1 MLKKGLKKL
10 INKNAPRWLVL
21 IIDIY
26 IVANTFFLAYFIRFN
41 FTLNFDKSALFV
53 QLPYVIMAALVSFLV
68 VGSYKGIIRHTG
80 IKDAI
85 HIFLANMLM
94 LALLSG
100 FVILNR
106 NFNISYKFTIPLS
119 ILVIHFLL
127 NTIALITSRY
137 LFKEIY
143 SYLISDIKSNKR
155 ILIYGAGDAGLL
167 TYSVLREDKE
177 NDIQVVGFIDDDN
190 KKKGR
195 QINGLKVY
203 ELKSITSKFV
213 FEKKIDEII
222 ISIQKVKPLRLIEI
236 VDKLSTLSVK
246 VKIVPPVKNWIEN
259 KLKPQQIKSVHIED
273 LLGRDP
279 IALDNSIL
287 KKEFNNKV
295 VLITGA
301 AGSIGSEIARQVA
314 NFKYQKLILI
324 DQSESELYNLQQYFI
339 HKKTHNITAIV
350 ADIRN
355 KKRMDIIVQK
365 YQPTIIFHA
374 AAYKHVPLMEDN
386 PYEAVRVNVMG
397 TKIMADLAVKY
408 TVDKFVMVSTD
419 KAVNPTN
426 VMGATKRIAE
436 MYINAIN
443 TEGKTKFITT
453 RFGNVLGSNG
463 SVIPVFQSQIKN
475 GGPLTVTH
483 KEITR
488 YFMTIPEACLLVLEA
503 GAMGSGGE
511 IFVFDMG
518 ESIKI
523 YDLALNMIRL
533 SGLKYPED
541 IDIQITGLRPGEK
554 IKEELL
560 GNGENTAATY
570 HDKIMIATVKKI
582 DTSLVTQQI
591 NELCNFNNELNF
603 ELTVVKMKEIVPE
616 FISNNSKYEMLDN
629 VINNE

>member
-26 IVANTFFLAYFIRFN
+26 IVTNTFFLAYFIRFN
-41 FTLNFDKSALFV
+41 FTLNFDKSALLI
-53 QLPYVIMAALVSFLV
+53 QLPYVTTAALVSFLV

-85 HIFLANMLM
+85 HVFVANMLM
-94 LALLSG
+94 LALLG
-100 FVILNR
+100 GLVILNR
-106 NFNISYKFTIPLS
+106 NVDIISNFTIPLS

-127 NTIALITSRY
+127 NTIALIASRY

-155 ILIYGAGDAGLL
+155 VLIYGAGDAGLL
-167 TYSVLREDKE
+167 TYSVLREDKD
-177 NDIQVVGFIDDDN
+177 NDIQVVGFIDDSN
-190 KKKGR
+190 KKKGK

-203 ELKSITSKFV
+203 ELKNMTPKFV

-279 IALDNSIL
+279 ITLDNSIL

-301 AGSIGSEIARQVA
+301 AGSIGSEIARQVT
-314 NFKYQKLILI
+314 NFKYRKLILI

-339 HKKTHNITAIV
+339 HKKTPNITAIV
-350 ADIRN
+350 ADIRT
-355 KKRMDIIVQK
+355 KKRIEGIIQK
-365 YQPTIIFHA
+365 YEPTIIFHA

-397 TKIMADLAVKY
+397 TKIMADLAIKY
-408 TVDKFVMVSTD
+408 AVEKFVMVSTD

-436 MYINAIN
+436 MYINAVN
-443 TEGKTKFITT
+443 NKRKTKFITT

-463 SVIPVFQSQIKN
+463 SVIPIFQSQIKN

-488 YFMTIPEACLLVLEA
+488 YFMTIPEACQLVLEA
-503 GAMGSGGE
+503 GAMGGGGE

-533 SGLKYPED
+533 SGLKHPED

-560 GNGENTAATY
+560 GNGENTTTTY

-582 DTSLVTQQI
+582 NSSMVTKQI
-591 NELCNFNNELNF
+591 NELCNFNNELDF
-603 ELTVVKMKEIVPE
+603 ELTVIKMKEIVPE
-616 FISNNSKYEMLDN
+616 FISNNSKYEMLDS
-629 VINNE
+629 VINDE

>member
-10 INKNAPRWLVL
+10 ISKNAPRWLVL

-26 IVANTFFLAYFIRFN
+26 IVTNTFFLAYFIRFN
-41 FTLNFDKSALFV
+41 FTLNFDRSALLV
-53 QLPYVIMAALVSFLV
+53 QLPYVITAALVSFLII
-68 VGSYKGIIRHTG
+68 GSYKGIIRHTG
-80 IKDAI
+80 VKDAI

-94 LALLSG
+94 LALLGG

-106 NFNISYKFTIPLS
+106 NFNLIAKFTIPLS

-127 NTIALITSRY
+127 NTIVLIVSRY

-143 SYLISDIKSNKR
+143 RYLISDIKPNKR

-167 TYSVLREDKE
+167 TYSVLTEDKD
-177 NDIQVVGFIDDDN
+177 NDIQVVGFVDDDN
-190 KKKGR
+190 KKRGK

-203 ELKSITSKFV
+203 ELKNITPKFV
-213 FEKKIDEII
+213 LEKKIDEII
-222 ISIQKVKPLRLIEI
+222 ISIQKIKPSRLIEI
-236 VDKLSTLSVK
+236 VDKLSVLSVK

-259 KLKPQQIKSVHIED
+259 KLNPQQIKSVHIED

-279 IALDNSIL
+279 ITLDNSIL

-301 AGSIGSEIARQVA
+301 AGSIGSEIARQIT
-314 NFKYQKLILI
+314 NFRYQKLILI

-339 HKKTHNITAIV
+339 HKKIQNITAIV
-350 ADIRN
+350 ADIRT
-355 KKRMDIIVQK
+355 KKRMESIVQE

-397 TKIMADLAVKY
+397 TKIMADLAIKY
-408 TVDKFVMVSTD
+408 AVEKFVMVSTD

-436 MYINAIN
+436 MYINAVN
-443 TEGKTKFITT
+443 NKGKTKFITT

-463 SVIPVFQSQIKN
+463 SVIPIFQSQIKN

-488 YFMTIPEACLLVLEA
+488 YFMTIPEACQLVLEA

-533 SGLKYPED
+533 SGLNHPED

-560 GNGENTAATY
+560 GNGENTTATY

-582 DTSLVTQQI
+582 NSSIVTKQI

-603 ELTVVKMKEIVPE
+603 ELIVVKMKEIVPE
-616 FISNNSKYEMLDN
+616 FISNNSKYEMLDKT
-629 VINNE
+629 IKLE